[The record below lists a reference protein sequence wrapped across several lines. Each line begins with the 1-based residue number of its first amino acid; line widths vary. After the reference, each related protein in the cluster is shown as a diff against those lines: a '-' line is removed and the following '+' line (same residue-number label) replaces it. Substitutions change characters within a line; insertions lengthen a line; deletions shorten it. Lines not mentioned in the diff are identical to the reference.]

1 MNPFAVTNRKLYGFI
16 AVAIWAQAVVAQ
28 SPGFLGVRAKKGDT
42 FEQCAVIGQLAPGG
56 PAERAGLVPGD
67 VISSINGIAVDCA
80 GIQKGTPMIPAL
92 KAGDRIV
99 FSVLR
104 AGKELAVTI
113 VADAYPVEMAG
124 VQDAQENQARREAG
138 HWVFQ
143 KLVRTQEV
151 FTFTKLKNGGF
162 ELSGG
167 KLNDQELRDLH
178 YYFDKG
184 HEGRLLPQE
193 MKTDS
198 QDMYVH
204 FDRAKGHV
212 QFEFVN
218 PPGAAPAKP

>member
-1 MNPFAVTNRKLYGFI
+1 MTRKWICGWIGLILWASAAI
-16 AVAIWAQAVVAQ
+16 AQG
-28 SPGFLGVRAKKGDT
+28 PGFLGIRTQKGDT

-56 PAERAGLVPGD
+56 PAELAGLVPGD
-67 VISSINGIAVDCA
+67 VISSINGVAVDCA

-104 AGKELAVTI
+104 AGKELSVTV
-113 VADAYPVEMAG
+113 VADAYPAEMAG

-143 KLVRTQEV
+143 KLIRTQEV

-162 ELSGG
+162 QLSGG
-167 KLNDQELRDLH
+167 KLSDQELRDLH
-178 YYFDKG
+178 YYFEQG

-212 QFEFVN
+212 QFEFVS
-218 PPGAAPAKP
+218 PPGGASSAKP